1 MMNRT
6 AQLLIALLAVSLPA
20 AGQSTAPAV
29 SPEAGPDQA
38 TPPAADASTVILAAK
53 PAAAPE
59 PTPVVDPND
68 SGRTVSSKIAADLA
82 AGMPKFAAPTPTPTP
97 VIDTSEFDRPKND
110 IPRLPKYIVRESRP
124 PVFRNRD
131 LFTSEGLVGLSFKSH
146 PGLMFGN
153 FLGLNSPLAYQMYLD
168 EQRTADMNDLA
179 DTAHAMDRGGDKAES
194 DYILQASQETFM
206 RPVEEIWGGP
216 GANGGFSGGG
226 GR

>member
-1 MMNRT
+1 MMNR
-6 AQLLIALLAVSLPA
+6 ASQLLLALLAVTLPA
-20 AGQSTAPAV
+20 AGQGTAPA
-29 SPEAGPDQA
+29 PEAAPDQA

-53 PAAAPE
+53 PSPPPV
-59 PTPVVDPND
+59 PTPLVDPND
-68 SGRTVSSKIAADLA
+68 TGRTVSSKIAADLA
-82 AGMPKFAAPTPTPTP
+82 SGMPKFGAPTPTPTP
-97 VIDTSEFDRPKND
+97 VIDTSDLDRPRNS
-110 IPRLPKYIVRESRP
+110 IPRLPKYVVRESRP

-131 LFTSEGLVGLSFKSH
+131 LFTSQGLIDLSFKNH
-146 PGLMFGN
+146 PGLIFGN
-153 FLGLNSPLAYQMYLD
+153 LLGLNGPLAYQMYLD
-168 EQRTADMNDLA
+168 EQRQSDMQDLT